1 MSELARMTSRPIA
14 LVTLV
19 VALVAAGHG
28 GAARAAA
35 ETGAAEAA
43 REALAKDYSAAVQAY
58 LDGQYERAQGLF
70 EGLLAAGWRNG
81 PLYFNLGNTYLQR
94 DSLGEAIRAYRRAE
108 LFIPRDGDLRHNLA
122 LARGQVAEPVG
133 AKGPLYAI
141 RSIAFWYDLA
151 NHRELAFATVV
162 AWLVVCG
169 MASWAVAAPSLAS
182 RVSTAVSL
190 VALALAGGS
199 WAFKHHELTRVDAQ
213 VVVNGDAEV
222 RAGPSAGQAVAF
234 TASEGT
240 EVTVLASEGA
250 YRRVHRADGRE
261 GWIRTDQL
269 APIRLDED

>member
-1 MSELARMTSRPIA
+1 MSGMRRRSAWGSLRRASLAVLLVSGA
-14 LVTLV
+14 LAGGGVT
-19 VALVAAGHG
+19 AASDAD
-28 GAARAAA
+28 AARDV
-35 ETGAAEAA
+35 
-43 REALAKDYSAAVQAY
+43 LAKDYSAAVQAY

-108 LFIPRDGDLRHNLA
+108 LFMPRDGDLRHNLA

-133 AKGPLYAI
+133 AKGPLYAL
-141 RSIAFWYDLA
+141 RSIAFWYDLGTL
-151 NHRELAFATVV
+151 RELGFATVGAWLLVCAVV
-162 AWLVVCG
+162 AW
-169 MASWAVAAPSLAS
+169 SVAAGSVVS
-182 RVSTAVSL
+182 RVGAGVS
-190 VALALAGGS
+190 VALLVLAGGS
-199 WAFKHHELTRVDAQ
+199 WAIKYRELTRVDAQ
-213 VVVNGDAEV
+213 VVVNGDADV
-222 RAGPSAGQAVAF
+222 RAGPSSGQTVAF

-269 APIRLDED
+269 APIRLGED